1 MSVKC
6 VFARVRFTRA
16 FWVAGTAVWLAACGG
31 GGGGGGT
38 PTPPA
43 TISLWAG
50 LLQQEGTRDGPA
62 ATAQFQR
69 PDSVVHDAAGN
80 LYISDAFSHTI
91 RKLALDGQV
100 STLAGLAGEAGSTD
114 GTGAAA
120 RFSTPMGLAID
131 TAGNLYVAD
140 SGNHTIRKV
149 SPAGVVSTVAGVA
162 GQSGNVDGDRASARF
177 TKPSRLAWDASSG
190 ALYATGIA
198 LRRIAADGTVSS
210 PVQAVCSQISSVAVD
225 ANGQVFVGE
234 TPESGPSGGVPQ
246 SCIRKFSPQ
255 GQLQVWGGAADG
267 IVHVPYPQALAL
279 DRLGNVLVAS
289 RGFTYFLPS
298 FVTQYA
304 AIARISPAGEVSNV
318 LGQQGDRRLVD
329 GALASARAHS
339 PMGVSVAPDGRIVFT
354 DSDFSAVREAN
365 TQTVRTL
372 TGGNGAGDAIG
383 AALEARFSGPTGLA
397 ADSDGTL
404 YLADAGNG
412 KIRKITP
419 AGVVSNFA
427 EVSNRVGALAR
438 SAQGTLFY
446 SQDFLSFPGSP
457 SPSINARDSA
467 GAFRIVDANVPDVAV
482 LAVAPGNRL
491 LALREPTV
499 LSSYDT
505 NGTRAVVASGFA
517 GATGVVADAT
527 GRIYVADTAD
537 RTVRVIDAQGSV
549 SVLAG
554 QSGAAGTADGT
565 GAQARFLGPS
575 SLAIDPAGNLY
586 VADGTTIRQVSP
598 EGVVRTLAGVPLQ
611 LAIQTGALPGGVGR
625 VGALVWTS
633 GALYALSQNAVLR
646 IGPLP

>member
-6 VFARVRFTRA
+6 MFARVRFTRA
-16 FWVAGTAVWLAACGG
+16 FWVAGTAMWLAACGG

-50 LLQQEGTRDGPA
+50 SLQQEGTRDGPA

-91 RKLALDGQV
+91 RKLGLDGQV
-100 STLAGLAGEAGSTD
+100 STLAGLAGAAGSTD

-162 GQSGNVDGDRASARF
+162 GQSGTADGDRASARF
-177 TKPSRLAWDASSG
+177 TQPTRLAWDASSG
-190 ALYATGIA
+190 ALYVTGAA

-210 PVQAVCSQISSVAVD
+210 PVQAACSGISAVAVD

-234 TPESGPSGGVPQ
+234 TPPSGAFVNVGAGCV
-246 SCIRKFSPQ
+246 RKLSPQ
-255 GQLQVWGGAADG
+255 GQPQAWGGAADG
-267 IVHVPYPQALAL
+267 IVRVPFPRALAL
-279 DRLGNVLVAS
+279 DGQGNVLVAS
-289 RGFTYFLPS
+289 WGFTQFSPNIT
-298 FVTQYA
+298 TQYS

-318 LGQQGDRRLVD
+318 LGQQNDSRLVD
-329 GALASARAHS
+329 GPLASARTRS
-339 PMGVSVAPDGRIVFT
+339 PMGVSAAPDGRIVFT
-354 DSDFSAVREAN
+354 DSNLAAVREAT
-365 TQTVRTL
+365 TQAVRTL
-372 TGGNGAGDAIG
+372 TGGNGTGDAIG
-383 AALEARFSGPTGLA
+383 AALQARFSGPTGLA
-397 ADSDGTL
+397 ADSDGSL

-419 AGVVSNFA
+419 AGEVSNFA
-427 EVSNRVGALAR
+427 EVSSRVGSLAR

-446 SQDFLSFPGSP
+446 SQNAPFFPG

-467 GAFRIVDANVPDVAV
+467 GAFRVVDANVPDVAV

-517 GATGVVADAT
+517 GAAGVVADAT

-554 QSGAAGTADGT
+554 QSGAAGTTDGT